1 MKKRILKFK
10 IKGRKNLIYLIF
22 MKNIN
27 ISPSISLITG
37 IILIIIVRV
46 LLNTQAV
53 IPQAIQF
60 LGFILVILGLAGL
73 IGKLFRKKTI
83 NQ

>member
-1 MKKRILKFK
+1 MKKNNLK
-10 IKGRKNLIYLIF
+10 IKNKRSKNANYLIF

-27 ISPSISLITG
+27 IPPYTSLITG

-53 IPQAIQF
+53 IPQVIQF
-60 LGFILVILGLAGL
+60 LGFILVILGIAGL
-73 IGKLFRKKTI
+73 IGKLFRKKTT
-83 NQ
+83 N